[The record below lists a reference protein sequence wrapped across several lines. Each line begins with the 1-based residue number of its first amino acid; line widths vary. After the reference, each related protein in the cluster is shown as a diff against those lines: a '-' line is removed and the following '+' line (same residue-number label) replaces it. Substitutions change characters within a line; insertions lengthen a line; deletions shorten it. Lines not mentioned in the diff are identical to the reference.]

1 MLIRT
6 VSFYTVKDRVFFLSV
21 ADPGSGRDRSTD
33 TDSDLDKTLS
43 FITNIYIPF
52 PHVFRIRISF
62 HADPDPRSLK

>member
-6 VSFYTVKDRVFFLSV
+6 VSFYTVQDRVFFLSV

-52 PHVFRIRISF
+52 PYTNKFSTKF
-62 HADPDPRSLK
+62 FKMTLKHH